1 MTAIRDLLV
10 AFTDQD
16 RASRRQ
22 GWVVCAV
29 VLGLLLVAAMGEGP
43 R

>member
-1 MTAIRDLLV
+1 MSAIRDLLV

-22 GWVVCAV
+22 GWVVCAA
-29 VLGLLLVAAMGEGP
+29 LLLLLVAAGMGDP
-43 R
+43 S